1 MPSSR
6 SLNDEILHPF
16 LNAND
21 SAASQRELMFLLCE
35 HAEPRMRGI
44 IYSRLRSHFTDND
57 HLPDFE
63 DLYSEAKTKLVGYLT
78 DLKSDLTAPCE
89 DFRSYAATVARNVCN
104 DYLRQTYPVRA
115 RLHKKIRDM
124 LHSHPNLGMWRPKDE
139 KGSDWV
145 CGFNHWRGQQSSPHA
160 ESWLHQFYQNSEL
173 ITDALAAGNDI
184 QVMELDDLLSSTFKQ
199 VGGPIKVTDAVSLV
213 SDIKGIKDRPIASFD
228 YDEVSI
234 RKFPPDSKLRIDSVL
249 EMREPLMLAWQALRE
264 LPPDE
269 FKAYLLYART
279 SGGEA
284 LIPLLIDAQ
293 ITTELE
299 ISRLLGMTI
308 HQFWDV
314 CVNRLPMDNE
324 SIAKELGARI
334 GRVYKLRCNAY
345 KRLKKHLALIES
357 RNLAPQ
363 RKKSHCSPS

>member
-1 MPSSR
+1 MPSS
-6 SLNDEILHPF
+6 SSFNDEILRPF
-16 LNAND
+16 LMAQD
-21 SAASQRELMFLLCE
+21 SAESQRELMSLLCE

-44 IYSRLRSHFTDND
+44 IYSRLRSHSNENE
-57 HLPDFE
+57 HLTEFE
-63 DLYSEAKTKLVGYLT
+63 DLCSEAKTKLIVYLT
-78 DLKSDLTAPCE
+78 ELKSEMSAPCA

-104 DYLRQTYPVRA
+104 DYLRQNYPVRA

-139 KGSDWV
+139 RGSDWV
-145 CGFNHWRGQQSSPHA
+145 CGFNQWRGQQSSKHA
-160 ESWLHQFYQNSEL
+160 ESWLHQFYENPEL
-173 ITDALAAGNDI
+173 ITDSLAAGNDI

-213 SDIKGIKDRPIASFD
+213 SDLKGVKDRPVASLD
-228 YDEVSI
+228 CDEVGV
-234 RKFPPDSKLRIDSVL
+234 RQRPPDSRLRIDSVL
-249 EMREPLMLAWQALRE
+249 EMREPLLLAWQALGE

-284 LIPLLIDAQ
+284 LIPLLIDAE
-293 ITTELE
+293 IATEPE
-299 ISRLLGMTI
+299 ISGLLGMTI

-345 KRLKKHLALIES
+345 KRLKKHLGLLES
-357 RNLAPQ
+357 RKLVPH